1 MTYFSNVARETERW
15 LLKMPKGLV
24 RFISVGFGG
33 LMVDQSVLAVSEHFG
48 MAFVWARALAIFVAT
63 CFTWA
68 LNRRFTFGD
77 SGRSAHHEALR
88 YFGVAFGAQ
97 SVNYAVSL
105 VIAAYLPHVP
115 HNLAAFFGAVV
126 ATLFSYTGQRFFTF
140 APAPRRAGEAAP
152 TQPDTHLD

>member
-15 LLKMPKGLV
+15 LLKLPIGLA
-24 RFISVGFGG
+24 RFIAVGFGG

-48 MAFVWARALAIFVAT
+48 MPFAWARAFAIFIAT
-63 CFTWA
+63 GFTWV

-77 SGRSAHHEALR
+77 SGRKTHHEALR
-88 YFGVAFGAQ
+88 YFTVAFCAQ

-105 VIAAYLPHVP
+105 VIAAQAPHLP

-126 ATLFSYTGQRFFTF
+126 ATLFSYSGQRFFTF
-140 APAPRRAGEAAP
+140 APTRAAAS
-152 TQPDTHLD
+152 TDARPDTRLD